1 MYSGWGLTM
10 AKNMWFKPLSV
21 SKLSSE
27 PENDVSHSPTPRL
40 FWSVFVNDKW
50 APCSLRLQ
58 GKTDYL
64 SLAPPS
70 CSELQLVH
78 CLPSWLRGPV
88 SDACLV
94 VVPSLEQLP
103 AQSVSAGGC
112 HCLHIVLWLGDLV
125 KHHWEKT
132 LHQSEALLEK
142 NKQRDKWAKLLKR
155 SFLFFIQYNS
165 ILFIYRAKS
174 QEQLP

>member
-10 AKNMWFKPLSV
+10 AKNMWFKLLSV
-21 SKLSSE
+21 SKFSSE
-27 PENDVSHSPTPRL
+27 PENDVSHSPPL

-70 CSELQLVH
+70 CSELQLGH